1 MVVRHVKPE
10 SCQLQGGTSMGAP
23 NSLQVLVGP
32 ETYDVW
38 TKMLQS
44 LVPDGRTH
52 RLAPLVAG
60 MLQYAANIAYEEHR
74 DEPEEDPV
82 AQTLLLASEVYD
94 PQDAGEL
101 LELVNVLFEDA
112 GVGYE
117 RVDHQGVEYSI
128 VESAIYEFV
137 HWYDMPWEA

>member
-1 MVVRHVKPE
+1 
-10 SCQLQGGTSMGAP
+10 
-23 NSLQVLVGP
+23 
-32 ETYDVW
+32 
-38 TKMLQS
+38 
-44 LVPDGRTH
+44 
-52 RLAPLVAG
+52 
-60 MLQYAANIAYEEHR
+60 MLQYAANIAYEEHG

-117 RVDHQGVEYSI
+117 RVDHRGVEYSI

-137 HWYDMPWEA
+137 HWYNMPWEA